1 MPDHLYFRSNKMRDY
16 FSAVTGVTCQAPLG
30 NLLVIKIKFTL
41 YLLADDKGISDSKI
55 ETKSEVTSHRKLN
68 LIKYKGFNE

>member
-1 MPDHLYFRSNKMRDY
+1 MCDY
-16 FSAVTGVTCQAPLG
+16 FSAVTGDTNQAPLA
-30 NLLVIKIKFTL
+30 NLLLIKIKFTL

-68 LIKYKGFNE
+68 LIIYKGFNE